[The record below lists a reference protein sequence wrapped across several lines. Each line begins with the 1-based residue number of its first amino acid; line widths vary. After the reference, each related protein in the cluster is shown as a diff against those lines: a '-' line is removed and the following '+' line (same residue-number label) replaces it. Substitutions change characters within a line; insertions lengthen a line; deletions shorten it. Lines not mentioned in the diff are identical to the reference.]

1 MTVRRQLQRH
11 LLLVGGLVVA
21 VGLIAASDSL
31 HQRIEAVIL
40 WSEAAIADAPLRGM
54 VLFVALSACS
64 AMLAF
69 FSSAVLAPIAIVAW
83 GQAVTFGLLWLGWL
97 LGGVVSYC
105 IGRFLGRRVAAVL
118 VGEER
123 INGWQQRVSE
133 RSRFVHILAI
143 QAVVPSEI
151 PGYVLGILHYRFL
164 KYFAALAITE
174 LPYAAAVVYM
184 GESFLERDAVVFVV
198 VGGAMLLL
206 AAFAVQ
212 IVRTLPRPGA

>member
-123 INGWQQRVSE
+123 INGWRKLIS
-133 RSRFVHILAI
+133 
-143 QAVVPSEI
+143 
-151 PGYVLGILHYRFL
+151 
-164 KYFAALAITE
+164 
-174 LPYAAAVVYM
+174 
-184 GESFLERDAVVFVV
+184 
-198 VGGAMLLL
+198 
-206 AAFAVQ
+206 
-212 IVRTLPRPGA
+212 